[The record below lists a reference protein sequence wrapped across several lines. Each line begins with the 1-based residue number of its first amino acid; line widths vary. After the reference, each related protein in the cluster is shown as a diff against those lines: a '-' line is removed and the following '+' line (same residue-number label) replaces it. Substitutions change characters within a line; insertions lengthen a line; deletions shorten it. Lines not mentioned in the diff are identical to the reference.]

1 MFAQRKDPVAM
12 QIASASPAPV
22 IPDMIKTSA
31 VRATNSER
39 STWEVQI
46 AAADSQ
52 AAALSLLRNARP
64 TISSDY
70 SGIAPYTEA
79 VKSGSA
85 TLYRARFTGFDSQA
99 AALSACKDL
108 KANSYSCVVMSSEG

>member
-1 MFAQRKDPVAM
+1 V
-12 QIASASPAPV
+12 QIAAGNDV
-22 IPDMIKTSA
+22 IPDMMQTSA
-31 VRATNSER
+31 IRATTSER
-39 STWEVQI
+39 SAWEVQI

-52 AAALSLLRNARP
+52 RAALSLLRNARP
-64 TISSDY
+64 SIASSY

-99 AALSACKDL
+99 AALSACKNL
-108 KANSYSCVVMSSEG
+108 KAHSYSCVVMANES